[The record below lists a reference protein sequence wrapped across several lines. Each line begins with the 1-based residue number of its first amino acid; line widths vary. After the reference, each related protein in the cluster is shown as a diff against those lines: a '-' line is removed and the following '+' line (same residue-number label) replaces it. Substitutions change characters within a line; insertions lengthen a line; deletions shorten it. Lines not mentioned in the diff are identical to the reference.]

1 MSVDWGYFDKFEWA
15 NEKYLPRWG
24 EEKQKQHKL

>member
-15 NEKYLPRWG
+15 DEKYLPCR
-24 EEKQKQHKL
+24 EKEKRKQHKL